1 MRHVARRLR
10 GPRLSRLA
18 RRSLRGRPGGG
29 QRRRSPSGCRVS
41 LDQLLWL
48 TSRAAA
54 LTAFFVLA
62 AALLTGQALR
72 TAFFVGAVRNRDL
85 SSVHRFLT
93 VCWVPF
99 VALHVLAM
107 TLDAVA
113 RIGPLDL
120 VIPFRVSYAVLPIG
134 LGAIGF
140 DLLLIVTV
148 TGYLRGRIDPAAWR
162 WLHRL
167 SYVMF
172 GVFLL
177 HALLAG
183 TDFARPTVVAPAAG
197 VVAFIA
203 ITSLARLIF
212 GRLKTTAG

>member
-1 MRHVARRLR
+1 M
-10 GPRLSRLA
+10 
-18 RRSLRGRPGGG
+18 
-29 QRRRSPSGCRVS
+29 S

-48 TSRAAA
+48 TSRASA

-62 AALLTGQALR
+62 ATLVTGQALR
-72 TAFFVGAVRNRDL
+72 SAMFEGAVRNRDL
-85 SSVHRFLT
+85 SNLHPFLT

-107 TLDAVA
+107 MLDAVA
-113 RIGPLDL
+113 RIGPLDI
-120 VIPFRVSYAVLPIG
+120 VIPFRVSYAALPIG
-134 LGAIGF
+134 LGTIGF
-140 DLLLIVTV
+140 DLLLIVTA
-148 TGYLRGRIDPAAWR
+148 TGYLRAHLDPAAWR

-183 TDFARPTVVAPAAG
+183 TDFARPVVLAPAAA

-203 ITSLARLIF
+203 ITSLARMVF
-212 GRLKTTAG
+212 GRLKTTSG

>member
-1 MRHVARRLR
+1 M
-10 GPRLSRLA
+10 
-18 RRSLRGRPGGG
+18 
-29 QRRRSPSGCRVS
+29 S

-54 LTAFFVLA
+54 LTAFFVIA
-62 AALLTGQALR
+62 AALVTGQALR
-72 TAFFVGAVRNRDL
+72 SAMFEGAMRNRDL
-85 SSVHRFLT
+85 SNLHRFLT
-93 VCWVPF
+93 LCWVPF

-120 VIPFRVSYAVLPIG
+120 VIPFRVSYAALPIG
-134 LGAIGF
+134 LGTIGF

-148 TGYLRGRIDPAAWR
+148 TAYLRGHLDPIAWR

-183 TDFARPTVVAPAAG
+183 TDFARPIVLAPAAA

-203 ITSLARLIF
+203 ITSAARLVF
-212 GRLKTTAG
+212 GRLKTTGG

>member
-1 MRHVARRLR
+1 VN
-10 GPRLSRLA
+10 
-18 RRSLRGRPGGG
+18 
-29 QRRRSPSGCRVS
+29 

-72 TAFFVGAVRNRDL
+72 SAMFDGAVRNRDL
-85 SSVHRFLT
+85 SNLHRFLT

-113 RIGPLDL
+113 RISPLDL

-134 LGAIGF
+134 LGTIGF
-140 DLLLIVTV
+140 DLLLIVTI
-148 TGYLRGRIDPAAWR
+148 TAYLRGRLDPAAWR

-167 SYVMF
+167 SYVVF
-172 GVFLL
+172 GLFLL

-183 TDFARPTVVAPAAG
+183 TDFARPIVLAPAAA
-197 VVAFIA
+197 VVAFIV
-203 ITSLARLIF
+203 ITSLARLVF

>member
-1 MRHVARRLR
+1 
-10 GPRLSRLA
+10 
-18 RRSLRGRPGGG
+18 
-29 QRRRSPSGCRVS
+29 VS

-54 LTAFFVLA
+54 LTAFFVLS

-72 TAFFVGAVRNRDL
+72 SAIFDGAMRNRDL
-85 SSVHRFLT
+85 SSLHRFLT

-99 VALHVLAM
+99 VVLHVLAI

-113 RIGPLDL
+113 RVGPIDL
-120 VIPFRVSYAVLPIG
+120 VIPFRVSYAGLAIG
-134 LGAIGF
+134 LGTVGF
-140 DLLLIVTV
+140 DLLLVVTV
-148 TGYLRGRIDPAAWR
+148 TSYLRRHLDPIAWR

-167 SYVMF
+167 SYLMF
-172 GVFLL
+172 ALFAL

-183 TDFARPTVVAPAAG
+183 TDFARPLVLAPAAG

-203 ITSLARLIF
+203 ILSLARLAF
-212 GRLKTTAG
+212 GRMATTSR

>member
-1 MRHVARRLR
+1 
-10 GPRLSRLA
+10 
-18 RRSLRGRPGGG
+18 
-29 QRRRSPSGCRVS
+29 VS

-72 TAFFVGAVRNRDL
+72 NAIFEGVVRNRDL
-85 SSVHRFLT
+85 SALHRFLT

-99 VALHVLAM
+99 VGLHVLAM

-113 RIGPLDL
+113 RIRPLDL
-120 VIPFRVSYAVLPIG
+120 VIPFRVSYAALPIG
-134 LGAIGF
+134 LGTIGF

-148 TGYLRGRIDPAAWR
+148 TGYLRARIDPAAWR

-172 GVFLL
+172 GIFVL

-183 TDFARPTVVAPAAG
+183 TDFGRPVLLAPAAG

-203 ITSLARLIF
+203 ITSVARLLF
-212 GRLKTTAG
+212 GRLKTSAR

>member
-1 MRHVARRLR
+1 MT
-10 GPRLSRLA
+10 
-18 RRSLRGRPGGG
+18 
-29 QRRRSPSGCRVS
+29 

-48 TSRAAA
+48 SSRVAA

-62 AALLTGQALR
+62 AALVTGQALR
-72 TAFFVGAVRNRDL
+72 SAMFEGAMRNREL
-85 SSVHRFLT
+85 SSLHRFLT
-93 VCWVPF
+93 ICWVPF
-99 VALHVLAM
+99 VLLHVV
-107 TLDAVA
+107 TITIDSVA
-113 RIGPLDL
+113 RVSPIDL
-120 VIPFRVSYAVLPIG
+120 VIPFRVAYAALPVG

-148 TGYLRGRIDPAAWR
+148 TSYLRRRLDPTTWR

-172 GVFLL
+172 GVFAF

-183 TDFARPTVVAPAAG
+183 TDFARPLVLAPAAG

-203 ITSLARLIF
+203 IVSLARLAF
-212 GRLKTTAG
+212 GRWETISR

>member
-1 MRHVARRLR
+1 M
-10 GPRLSRLA
+10 
-18 RRSLRGRPGGG
+18 
-29 QRRRSPSGCRVS
+29 S

-54 LTAFFVLA
+54 LTAFFVIA

-72 TAFFVGAVRNRDL
+72 TAMFEGAVRNRDL
-85 SSVHRFLT
+85 SNLHRFLT

-99 VALHVLAM
+99 VVLHVLAV

-134 LGAIGF
+134 LGTFGF
-140 DLLLIVTV
+140 DLLLIVTI
-148 TGYLRGRIDPAAWR
+148 TAYLRSRLDPTAWR

-183 TDFARPTVVAPAAG
+183 TDFARPIVLAPAAG
-197 VVAFIA
+197 VTAFIA
-203 ITSLARLIF
+203 ITSVARLVF
-212 GRLKTTAG
+212 GRLKTTSG

>member
-1 MRHVARRLR
+1 M
-10 GPRLSRLA
+10 SI
-18 RRSLRGRPGGG
+18 
-29 QRRRSPSGCRVS
+29 
-41 LDQLLWL
+41 DQLLWL

-72 TAFFVGAVRNRDL
+72 SAMFEGAVRNRDL
-85 SSVHRFLT
+85 SNLHRFLT

-113 RIGPLDL
+113 RIGLLDL
-120 VIPFRVSYAVLPIG
+120 VIPFRVSYAALPIG
-134 LGAIGF
+134 LGTIGF

-148 TGYLRGRIDPAAWR
+148 TGYLRNRLDPATWR

-172 GVFLL
+172 GLFLL

-183 TDFARPTVVAPAAG
+183 TDFARPMVLAPAAG
-197 VVAFIA
+197 VVAFIV

-212 GRLKTTAG
+212 GRLRTSAR

>member
-1 MRHVARRLR
+1 
-10 GPRLSRLA
+10 
-18 RRSLRGRPGGG
+18 
-29 QRRRSPSGCRVS
+29 VS

-62 AALLTGQALR
+62 ATLITGQALR
-72 TAFFVGAVRNRDL
+72 SAMFEGAVRHRDL
-85 SSVHRFLT
+85 SNLHQFLP

-107 TLDAVA
+107 TLDGVA
-113 RIGPLDL
+113 RISPLDL
-120 VIPFRVSYAVLPIG
+120 VIPFRVSYAALPIA
-134 LGAIGF
+134 LGTIGF
-140 DLLLIVTV
+140 DLLLIVTI
-148 TGYLRGRIDPAAWR
+148 TGYLRTRLDPAAWR

-167 SYVMF
+167 SYIMF
-172 GVFLL
+172 AVFLL

-183 TDFARPTVVAPAAG
+183 TDFARPIVLAPAAA

-203 ITSLARLIF
+203 ITSLARLVF
-212 GRLKTTAG
+212 GRLRTTAR

>member
-1 MRHVARRLR
+1 
-10 GPRLSRLA
+10 
-18 RRSLRGRPGGG
+18 
-29 QRRRSPSGCRVS
+29 VS

-48 TSRAAA
+48 TSRATA

-62 AALLTGQALR
+62 VTLITGQALR
-72 TAFFVGAVRNRDL
+72 SAMFEGAVRNRDL
-85 SSVHRFLT
+85 SQLHRFLT
-93 VCWVPF
+93 ICWVPF
-99 VALHVLAM
+99 VGLHVLAM

-113 RIGPLDL
+113 RISPLDL
-120 VIPFRVSYAVLPIG
+120 VIPFRVTYAALPIG
-134 LGAIGF
+134 LGTVGF

-148 TGYLRGRIDPAAWR
+148 TGYLRAHVDPAAWR

-172 GVFLL
+172 GVFVV

-183 TDFARPTVVAPAAG
+183 TDFARPMVLAAAAG

-203 ITSLARLIF
+203 ITSVARLVF
-212 GRLKTTAG
+212 GRLKTSSS

>member
-1 MRHVARRLR
+1 M
-10 GPRLSRLA
+10 
-18 RRSLRGRPGGG
+18 
-29 QRRRSPSGCRVS
+29 S

-62 AALLTGQALR
+62 ATLVTGQALR
-72 TAFFVGAVRNRDL
+72 SAIFEGVVRNRDL
-85 SSVHRFLT
+85 SNLHRYLT
-93 VCWVPF
+93 VCWLPLVG
-99 VALHVLAM
+99 LHLVSM
-107 TLDAVA
+107 MLDAVA

-120 VIPFRVSYAVLPIG
+120 LIPFRVSYAALPIG
-134 LGAIGF
+134 LGTIGF

-148 TGYLRGRIDPAAWR
+148 TGYLRSHLDPPAWR

-172 GVFLL
+172 AVFLL

-183 TDFARPTVVAPAAG
+183 TDVARPIVLAPAAA
-197 VVAFIA
+197 VVAFVA
-203 ITSLARLIF
+203 ISSVARLVF
-212 GRLKTTAG
+212 GRLKTTSG

>member
-1 MRHVARRLR
+1 M
-10 GPRLSRLA
+10 
-18 RRSLRGRPGGG
+18 
-29 QRRRSPSGCRVS
+29 S

-72 TAFFVGAVRNRDL
+72 SAMFEGAVRNRDL
-85 SSVHRFLT
+85 SNVHRFLT

-99 VALHVLAM
+99 VALHMLAM

-134 LGAIGF
+134 LGTIGF

-183 TDFARPTVVAPAAG
+183 TDFARPIVLAPAAG

-203 ITSLARLIF
+203 ITSLARLVF

>member
-1 MRHVARRLR
+1 
-10 GPRLSRLA
+10 
-18 RRSLRGRPGGG
+18 
-29 QRRRSPSGCRVS
+29 VS

-48 TSRAAA
+48 ASRAAA

-72 TAFFVGAVRNRDL
+72 NAMFEGLVRNRDL
-85 SSVHRFLT
+85 SALHRLLT
-93 VCWVPF
+93 LCWVPF
-99 VALHVLAM
+99 VGLHVLAM

-113 RIGPLDL
+113 RITPLDL
-120 VIPFRVSYAVLPIG
+120 VIPFRVRYAALPIG
-134 LGAIGF
+134 LGTIGF

-148 TGYLRGRIDPAAWR
+148 TGYLRARLDPAAWR

-172 GVFLL
+172 GIFVL

-183 TDFARPTVVAPAAG
+183 TDFARPVVLAPAAG

-203 ITSLARLIF
+203 ITSLARLVF
-212 GRLKTTAG
+212 GRLKTNAR

>member
-1 MRHVARRLR
+1 
-10 GPRLSRLA
+10 
-18 RRSLRGRPGGG
+18 
-29 QRRRSPSGCRVS
+29 VS
-41 LDQLLWL
+41 LDQLIWL

-54 LTAFFVLA
+54 LTAFFVIA

-72 TAFFVGAVRNRDL
+72 SAMFEGAVRNRDL
-85 SSVHRFLT
+85 STLHRFLT

-107 TLDAVA
+107 TLDAMA

-120 VIPFRVSYAVLPIG
+120 VIPFRVSYAPLPIG
-134 LGAIGF
+134 LGTMGF
-140 DLLLIVTV
+140 DLLLIVTI
-148 TGYLRGRIDPAAWR
+148 TSYLRGHLDPAAWR

-183 TDFARPTVVAPAAG
+183 TDFARPIVLAPAAA

-203 ITSLARLIF
+203 ISTVARLVF
-212 GRLKTTAG
+212 GRLKTSAR

>member
-1 MRHVARRLR
+1 
-10 GPRLSRLA
+10 
-18 RRSLRGRPGGG
+18 
-29 QRRRSPSGCRVS
+29 VS

-54 LTAFFVLA
+54 LTAFFVIA
-62 AALLTGQALR
+62 AELLTGQALR
-72 TAFFVGAVRNRDL
+72 TAMFDGAVRNRDL
-85 SSVHRFLT
+85 SNVHRFLT

-99 VALHVLAM
+99 VVLHVLAM

-113 RIGPLDL
+113 RIGPLDV
-120 VIPFRVSYAVLPIG
+120 VIPFRVAYAALPIG
-134 LGAIGF
+134 LGTIGF

-148 TGYLRGRIDPAAWR
+148 TAYLRSQLDPTAWR

-183 TDFARPTVVAPAAG
+183 TDFARPIVLAPAAG

-203 ITSLARLIF
+203 ISTVARLVF
-212 GRLKTTAG
+212 GRLKTSAR

>member
-1 MRHVARRLR
+1 MT
-10 GPRLSRLA
+10 
-18 RRSLRGRPGGG
+18 
-29 QRRRSPSGCRVS
+29 

-48 TSRAAA
+48 SSRVAA

-62 AALLTGQALR
+62 AALVTGQALR
-72 TAFFVGAVRNRDL
+72 SAMFEGAMRNREL
-85 SSVHRFLT
+85 SSLHRFLT
-93 VCWVPF
+93 ICWVPF
-99 VALHVLAM
+99 VLLHVV
-107 TLDAVA
+107 TITIDSVA
-113 RIGPLDL
+113 RVSPIDL
-120 VIPFRVSYAVLPIG
+120 VIPFRVAYAALPVG

-148 TGYLRGRIDPAAWR
+148 TSYLRRRLDPTTWR

-172 GVFLL
+172 GVFAF

-183 TDFARPTVVAPAAG
+183 TDFARPLVLAPAAG

-203 ITSLARLIF
+203 IVSLASLAF
-212 GRLKTTAG
+212 GRWETTAH